1 MITKIQSFN
10 IYTPYFTA
18 KSDNNSKRTA
28 VSKKPFSEDTLAV
41 LANMWAQQEL
51 IYEGDSL
58 IALPKNQ
65 LLQVAKADKN
75 VARDLSQLDLSDSGF
90 AVTVLEETGQINTK
104 AIRYFDPKVITILK
118 LLDNIKNGKIY
129 IAPVCAKYPE

>member
-1 MITKIQSFN
+1 MITKIKPFN

-18 KSDNNSKRTA
+18 KSDNNSKRTV
-28 VSKKPFSEDTLAV
+28 VSKKPFSEDTLSV